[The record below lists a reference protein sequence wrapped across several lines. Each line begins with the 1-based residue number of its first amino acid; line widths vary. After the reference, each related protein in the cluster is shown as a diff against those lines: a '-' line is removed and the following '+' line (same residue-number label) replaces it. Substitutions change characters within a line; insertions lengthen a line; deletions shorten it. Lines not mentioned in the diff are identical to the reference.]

1 MTDKDKML
9 SHNFQMGFDDALV
22 LALDVITDL
31 METEQYDNPTL
42 HKAYDEIEKQSQA
55 LLSSYDEV
63 AKRVGN
69 E

>member
-1 MTDKDKML
+1 MTDNDKML

-42 HKAYDEIEKQSQA
+42 HKAYDEIEKQSQI
-55 LLSSYDEV
+55 LLRSYGEV
-63 AKRVGN
+63 AKVADN